1 VGFVLAGSLFTEV
14 VFNYPG
20 LGNLMLKAINA
31 RDYPL
36 IQAILLLIVLCM
48 LVANFVADLLL
59 VWLDPRLRGN

>member
-1 VGFVLAGSLFTEV
+1 
-14 VFNYPG
+14 
-20 LGNLMLKAINA
+20 LKAINA

-48 LVANFVADLLL
+48 LIANFVADLLL